1 MPSSPSESPLLTEMK
16 RILSNYSFTRRQRSW
31 GGKSGA
37 SFISG
42 TSSTAAT
49 SPLSSRIPSA
59 ISTSSTSLDQNNIN
73 NKMAEPLQLQDR
85 YGSDYRRGKI
95 IGQGATAVIQLLEMP
110 ACPEWIPL
118 EKTYQRRSRKKKN
131 KTKTVVAIKAFRK
144 QDRNETEREYQKRMT
159 SEFCISKAI
168 RHPHIVEMFDLV
180 KDHKNRWC
188 TVMEYCSGGDL
199 FTVLSHFDLKDS
211 EIDCLFKQL
220 LLGLDHMHQCGVAHR
235 DIKPENLVMSVDG
248 VLKITDFGVADV
260 VQSCFDKTA
269 RTSQGKCGSEPY
281 WSPELFST
289 PSEYDGKALDVWSVA
304 VTWHCLTY
312 RQIPFLQANRG
323 DPKYCDYVSFQRPQR
338 SWLPLSN
345 CTDEEKECL
354 YGIFD
359 PDPST
364 RWTIRQCLESSW
376 LRSVEV
382 CEKGKTNSWD
392 THKHHLKD
400 GDHKKLGKKVV

>member
-1 MPSSPSESPLLTEMK
+1 M
-16 RILSNYSFTRRQRSW
+16 LSNYSFTRRQRSW
-31 GGKSGA
+31 GGKSR
-37 SFISG
+37 SS
-42 TSSTAAT
+42 SSTIHSGA
-49 SPLSSRIPSA
+49 SSRIPSA
-59 ISTSSTSLDQNNIN
+59 LSTASSSSRQDHIIN
-73 NKMAEPLQLQDR
+73 KQAEPLQLQDR
-85 YGSDYRRGKI
+85 YGADYRKGKI

-110 ACPEWIPL
+110 
-118 EKTYQRRSRKKKN
+118 KN
-131 KTKTVVAIKAFRK
+131 KVKTVVAIKAFRK
-144 QDRNETEREYQKRMT
+144 QDRDETERDYQKRMT

-199 FTVLSHFDLKDS
+199 FTVLSHFNLRDD

-220 LLGLDHMHQCGVAHR
+220 LLGLNHMHLCGVAHR
-235 DIKPENLVMSVDG
+235 DIKPENLVMTVDG

-269 RTSQGKCGSEPY
+269 RQSQGKCGSEPY
-281 WSPELFST
+281 WPPELFAT
-289 PSEYDGKALDVWSVA
+289 PSSYDGKALDVWSVA

-338 SWLPLSN
+338 SWIPLSN
-345 CTDEEKECL
+345 CTDNEKEVL

-359 PDPST
+359 PDPTS
-364 RWTIRQCLESSW
+364 RWTIQQCLDSTW
-376 LRSVEV
+376 IQSVEI
-382 CEKGKTNSWD
+382 CQKGKTKACD
-392 THKHHLKD
+392 THKHHLKE
-400 GDHKKLGKKVV
+400 GDQKKGGIKLV